1 MERSTDN
8 IIRIIKTMN
17 ENSSLIIDGTTKSTD
32 NLIRISKECSRKN
45 IKLTVKLDDDKSTDN
60 VIRLIKVSSDNI
72 TIELI

>member
-1 MERSTDN
+1 MERHTDN

-17 ENSSLIIDGTTKSTD
+17 ENSSLIIDGTTKLTD

-45 IKLTVKLDDDKSTDN
+45 IKLTIKLDDDKSTDN
-60 VIRLIKVSSDNI
+60 VIRLIKASSDNI

>member
-1 MERSTDN
+1 MERNTDN

-17 ENSSLIIDGTTKSTD
+17 ENSSLIIDGTTKLTD

-45 IKLTVKLDDDKSTDN
+45 IKLTIKLDDDKSTDN
-60 VIRLIKVSSDNI
+60 VIRLIKASSDNI